1 MNARDW
7 LGRFW
12 RLLNTP
18 LRLAPRQTTIHPREH
33 REGAVTLASG
43 ALLGLERGQRTRQG
57 DPDATRLSRDPQD
70 TDGWLNYMQLAYA
83 GYPGE
88 DRKRLTEILRGLG
101 QRDDDVSGTLGD
113 YLAIANPGHT
123 LEFVGGA
130 RAIKL
135 ARVELD
141 SLLGRLY
148 PEGGGLDGLI
158 NNQIAELMF
167 SPASSLEWYPTAQRD
182 GVAGVAVVPAETVLC
197 RRDARSGQIQH
208 EQQVGSENI
217 LLDPLTYCYAPLQT
231 SGSSPHGLPMFLSA
245 LEALDRK
252 RRLTDVTDRVIDLMQ
267 EIAFVAAEIP
277 MPTPQDLGVTSHTDP
292 LYEQR
297 KRLWFETAIGLIVDR
312 AKRGVVV
319 GPTGTKFSVTN
330 VTHSLNGIP
339 EVMQENNRRAWSAL
353 GSTSFMRGQMD
364 GATEALARVVYP
376 MIEARATNIQ
386 AVLAR
391 QVEFGL
397 NLHLRLRGIPAT
409 VYVRFG
415 AAQSGFALTDAQ
427 TEKAR
432 METAEIGKR
441 VFGKAYA
448 RRAANTFDL
457 ADNEDTQAPAWAE
470 GWDGASPQAPPS
482 GGGLNPT
489 TQTAHGEPLIRA
501 AFVYEKRSRTYRPVS
516 DLTVAGGRAQG
527 P

>member
-1 MNARDW
+1 MTAREW

-12 RLLNTP
+12 RLLNAP
-18 LRLAPRQTTIHPREH
+18 IQLAPRVTTLNPREH
-33 REGAVTLASG
+33 RTGAVTLASG
-43 ALLGLERGQRTRQG
+43 ALLGLEEGARRGQRPAQT
-57 DPDATRLSRDPQD
+57 TRLSRDAQD
-70 TDGWLNYMQLAYA
+70 TDAWLSYMQTAYA
-83 GYPGE
+83 GYPND
-88 DRKRLTEILRGLG
+88 DRKRLTEILRGLA

-135 ARVELD
+135 ARAEID
-141 SLLGRLY
+141 ALLARLY
-148 PEGGGLDGLI
+148 PEGGGLDGLL
-158 NNQIAELMF
+158 NNQIGEVLV
-167 SPASSLEWYPTAQRD
+167 SPASSLEWYPTERRD
-182 GVAGVAVVPAETVLC
+182 GVAGVAVVPAETIAC
-197 RRDARSGQIQH
+197 RRDPVTGLMRH
-208 EQQVGSENI
+208 EQTHIGTQAI
-217 LLDPLTYCYAPLQT
+217 PLDPLTYCYAPLQT
-231 SGSSPHGLPMFLSA
+231 SGHSPYGVPMFLSA

-277 MPTPQDLGVTSHTDP
+277 MPTPQDLGVQSASDP

-297 KRLWFETAIGLIVDR
+297 KRQWFETAISLIVDR
-312 AKRGVVV
+312 ARRGVVV

-339 EVMQENNRRAWSAL
+339 DVTKDNNRRAWSAL
-353 GSTSFMRGQMD
+353 GTTSFLRGQMD

-397 NLHLRLRGIPAT
+397 NLHLRLKGIPAT

-427 TEKAR
+427 TEKTR
-432 METAEIGKR
+432 METTEIGKR

-448 RRAANTFDL
+448 RRAANLFDL
-457 ADNEDTQAPAWAE
+457 DDTEDTQAPPWAE
-470 GWDGASPQAPPS
+470 TWAAGSPGAAP
-482 GGGLNPT
+482 GGQTLNPA
-489 TQTAHGEPLIRA
+489 TQTAHGEKLLRLV
-501 AFVYEKRSRTYRPVS
+501 FTYDRQNRTYHQ
-516 DLTVAGGRAQG
+516 TGGHDDTS
-527 P
+527 